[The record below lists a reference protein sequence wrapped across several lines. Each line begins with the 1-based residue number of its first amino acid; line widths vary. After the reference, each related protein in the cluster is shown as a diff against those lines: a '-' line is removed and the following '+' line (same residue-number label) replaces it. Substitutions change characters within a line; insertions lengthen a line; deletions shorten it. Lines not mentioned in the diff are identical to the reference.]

1 MKYSLL
7 PDGKTLTVAESITGS
22 GKKRENT
29 WVLNREAPPTLDV
42 TETNLAEI
50 KAAGQPHHR
59 HLRAKAGGRPARP
72 RPPPTVRT
80 SGRGLFGVTA
90 SGRARRL
97 LHGRV
102 DQLL

>member
-42 TETNLAEI
+42 TKTNLAEI

-59 HLRAKAGGRPARP
+59 HLR
-72 RPPPTVRT
+72 V
-80 SGRGLFGVTA
+80 
-90 SGRARRL
+90 
-97 LHGRV
+97 
-102 DQLL
+102 